1 MSSMVRVSIV
11 RTFSFLVVPVADS
24 DVTARIVEARTET
37 NKMVSIQGFLWA
49 FLAKTQIV
57 QNAKTQF
64 ENTKT
69 QFEN

>member
-37 NKMVSIQGFLWA
+37 NKMVSIEQ
-49 FLAKTQIV
+49 AKTPPAPDQYQGTKSI
-57 QNAKTQF
+57 AKYYL
-64 ENTKT
+64 EK
-69 QFEN
+69 